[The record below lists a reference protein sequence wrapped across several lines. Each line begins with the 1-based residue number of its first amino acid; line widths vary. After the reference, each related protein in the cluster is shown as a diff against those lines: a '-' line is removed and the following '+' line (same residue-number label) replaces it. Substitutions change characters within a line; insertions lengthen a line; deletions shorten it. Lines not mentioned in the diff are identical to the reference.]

1 MVLVGRRQLR
11 TANSWTQNVPVL
23 VRGKDTCVAQLHP
36 DDGSRLGLADGSVA
50 TVSSA
55 AGSIDVPVELTD
67 AVMPGVV
74 CIPYGWG
81 HGLPGTRQA
90 VAAGQAGV
98 NVNILT
104 DASVLDAVS
113 GNAVLNGIP
122 VTVAPA

>member
-23 VRGKDTCVAQLHP
+23 VRGRDSCVAQIHP
-36 DDGSRLGLADGSVA
+36 DDAGRLGLVDGAVA

-90 VAAGQAGV
+90 RRRRPCP
-98 NVNILT
+98 
-104 DASVLDAVS
+104 AS
-113 GNAVLNGIP
+113 
-122 VTVAPA
+122 T